1 MPVNR
6 GLKSLLLYKINHY
19 MTPEELKAEVIKV
32 LGAPIV
38 RRILREVD
46 TSSAGLNALAPE
58 LNFDEHSIL
67 ICIYKD
73 IKNLAY
79 EKLYEKVKAW
89 HKIAKSTLQENSK
102 KIRRCLRDWAGV
114 ILVPDSLVA
123 LEKASRRHKR
133 PPPCAGVNLW
143 IDSSDFAET
152 ETTGLSRKDPKYS
165 YKTKSEA
172 RRWLT
177 ICDGKERFQFIGGP
191 HYPKHYD
198 ADLLIYYASQLDDSF
213 EGAKAVADF
222 AFRKAEHFLK
232 KVSLITPTTEAGRP
246 KKDPITGKKR
256 KRELMEEE
264 KLDNKNIREVRSTVE
279 HPYGWLSTK
288 FLALK
293 EKFRDGEDQ
302 HDCLIR
308 FAAACHRISKA

>member
-133 PPPCAGVNLW
+133 PPRHRLALELIYGSIHQTLLKQKLLVSRGKIPNTA
-143 IDSSDFAET
+143 T
-152 ETTGLSRKDPKYS
+152 KQSRKP
-165 YKTKSEA
+165 E
-172 RRWLT
+172 
-177 ICDGKERFQFIGGP
+177 GG
-191 HYPKHYD
+191 
-198 ADLLIYYASQLDDSF
+198 
-213 EGAKAVADF
+213 
-222 AFRKAEHFLK
+222 
-232 KVSLITPTTEAGRP
+232 
-246 KKDPITGKKR
+246 
-256 KRELMEEE
+256 
-264 KLDNKNIREVRSTVE
+264 
-279 HPYGWLSTK
+279 
-288 FLALK
+288 
-293 EKFRDGEDQ
+293 
-302 HDCLIR
+302 
-308 FAAACHRISKA
+308 